1 MAKKKL
7 VSIEPETPFHTFTVD
22 QTAQHY
28 STNTLEGLTSQEAAD
43 RLKIYGA
50 NELQGNGGVKW
61 YKVLWRQIA
70 NTLVVILII
79 ATILSFA
86 TQDFAEGGV
95 ILFIIIMNA
104 GIGFWQEYNAEQ
116 TMEALRNMSSP
127 TAQVIR
133 DETRATIPNNQAVPG
148 DIMIFE
154 DGDVIGA
161 DCRLFE
167 VFNLETDEALLT
179 GESLPVQKNLDVIEH
194 AEQALGD
201 RLNMV
206 FASTTVVKGRAKGI
220 VTTTGMKTQI
230 GQIATTLMEVDT
242 NEATPLQKQL
252 NKMAYFIFVAAII
265 LVIIVFGVHNF
276 KYSNEVAI
284 YAISVAIAII
294 PEGLVAV
301 VTLTMAFGVR
311 RMAEVKAIVRR
322 LSSLESLGAVT
333 NICSDKTGT
342 LTQSKM
348 VAVRM
353 WLPSDGFYRITGTGF
368 VPEGDVF
375 RQGEIDGDQFLMQ
388 EEQIP
393 TGCGSDHYLRA
404 LEAASLCN
412 MAELRRTAHPDTNGE
427 WSAIGDPTEIA
438 LQVLAYKAGLAKPDL
453 IDQGFKLIA
462 EFPFDSSVKR
472 MSVLYQGPDTEEG
485 PGDYFI
491 FLKGATER
499 VIGCCTY
506 WRDGDI
512 ERSLNGEKGAE
523 QGEFEETMTEKMDI
537 LAEKGL
543 RVLTLAYRRF
553 EPPPGV
559 DLVHGLDRASIEV
572 DMVFLGL
579 VGIYDPPRAESR
591 PAVLKCYDAGIRVHM
606 LTGDH
611 PSTAAAIAKEVAII
625 PEDCVVKDNPLIM
638 TAGQFDAMSD
648 EEIDSLVELP
658 RVVARCSPNTKVKMI
673 AALHRRN
680 LFASMTGDG
689 VNDSPSLKAANVGI
703 AMGQSGSD
711 VAKQAADIVLTDDNF
726 ATIVQAVA
734 EGRRMFAN
742 IQKFV
747 QHLMSCNVA
756 EIVVLIVGLAFKDD
770 DNNAVFPMSAVE
782 ILFLNL
788 ITSSPP
794 AMGLGVEPASENNMR
809 EPPRSA
815 KQGLF
820 SFEVVMDTLVYGIV
834 MGGLSFAN
842 FLIALLVFH
851 EGHMGHDCN
860 REYSDSCYG
869 VFRSRTTTYAS
880 LTFLILA
887 HAINSR
893 AIRESTWTPKSLATL
908 KYNKMLW
915 ISIVVGVILVFPVIY
930 IPGLNHNVFKH
941 SGISYEWGLVIAAL
955 VIFIAF
961 AETYKFV
968 KRRTMKPLVMAS
980 NANAEMERMRTYMS
994 QTDSMDVSKQQ

>member
-1 MAKKKL
+1 MAKKKAPPA
-7 VSIEPETPFHTFTVD
+7 EPETPFHTFTVD
-22 QTAQHY
+22 QVADHY
-28 STNTLEGLTSQEAAD
+28 NTNTLEGLTTVEAES
-43 RLKIYGA
+43 RLKAYGP

-70 NTLVVILII
+70 NALVVILLI
-79 ATILSFA
+79 ATILAFA
-86 TQDFAEGGV
+86 TKDFAEGGV

-104 GIGFWQEYNAEQ
+104 AIGFWQEYNAEQ

-127 TAQVIR
+127 TSKVIR
-133 DETRATIPNNQAVPG
+133 DETRVTIPNSQAVPG

-179 GESLPVQKNLDVIEH
+179 GESLPAQKNLDLIE
-194 AEQALGD
+194 ATEQPLGD

-206 FASTTVVKGRAKGI
+206 FSSTTVVKGRAKGI
-220 VTTTGMKTQI
+220 VTSTGMKTQI
-230 GQIATTLMEVDT
+230 GKIATTLLEVDG
-242 NEATPLQKQL
+242 NETTPLQKRL
-252 NKMAYFIFVAAII
+252 NKMAYFVFLAAVI
-265 LVIIVFGVHNF
+265 LVIIVFAVHKF
-276 KYSNEVAI
+276 QYSSETAI

-353 WLPSDGFYRITGTGF
+353 WLPSDGYYRITGTGF
-368 VPEGDVF
+368 IPEGDIY
-375 RQGEIDGDQFLMQ
+375 RQGEMMPNSIDIQ
-388 EEQIP
+388 EEQVP
-393 TGCGSDHYLRA
+393 TGSGTDHFLRT

-412 MAELRRTAHPDTNGE
+412 MAELRRTQHPDENGD
-427 WSAIGDPTEIA
+427 WTAIGDPTEIA

-453 IDQGFKLIA
+453 LDQGFRLVA
-462 EFPFDSSVKR
+462 EFPFDSNVKR
-472 MSVLYQGPDTEEG
+472 MSVIYQGPDTAKG
-485 PGDYFI
+485 PGDHFI

-499 VIGCCTY
+499 VIGCCAF
-506 WRDGDI
+506 WRDGDV
-512 ERSLNGEKGAE
+512 ERSLVGEKGTE
-523 QGEFEETMTEKMDI
+523 RDTFEEMITDKMNL

-543 RVLTLAYRRF
+543 RVLTLAYRKF

-559 DLVHGLDRASIEV
+559 DLVHGLVREEIES

-591 PAVLKCYDAGIRVHM
+591 PAVLECYDAGIRVHM

-625 PEDCVVKDNPLIM
+625 PPDVPVKGNPLIM
-638 TAGQFDAMSD
+638 AAGQFDSMSD
-648 EEIDSLVELP
+648 EEVDKLAELP
-658 RVVARCSPNTKVKMI
+658 RVVARCSPTTKVKMI

-680 LFASMTGDG
+680 LFAAMTGDG

-726 ATIVQAVA
+726 ATIVHAVA

-742 IQKFV
+742 IQKFI
-747 QHLMSCNVA
+747 QHLMSANVA
-756 EIVVLIVGLAFKDD
+756 EIVVLIIGLAFKDRTG
-770 DNNAVFPMSAVE
+770 NAVFPMSAVE
-782 ILFLNL
+782 ILFLNMV
-788 ITSSPP
+788 TSSPP
-794 AMGLGVEPASENNMR
+794 AMGLGLEPASASNMH

-820 SFEVVMDTLVYGIV
+820 SFEVIMDTFIYGLA
-834 MGGLSFAN
+834 MGALSFAN
-842 FLIALLVFH
+842 FCIVVFAINDG
-851 EGHMGHDCN
+851 ELGEFCN
-860 REYSDSCYG
+860 REYSDLCEG
-869 VFRSRTTTYAS
+869 VFRARATAYAC

-887 HAINSR
+887 HAINCRSL
-893 AIRESTWTPKSLATL
+893 RESGWAPQNLSTL
-908 KYNKMLW
+908 KHNTTLW
-915 ISIVVGVILVFPVIY
+915 LSIIVGVILVFPIIY

-941 SGISYEWGLVIAAL
+941 SAISYEWGLVFVAL
-955 VIFIAF
+955 ILFILF
-961 AETYKFV
+961 AELYKLI
-968 KRRTMKPLVMAS
+968 KRRTMKSLTVPTNSAL
-980 NANAEMERMRTYMS
+980 EMERMRSFMS
-994 QTDSMDVSKQQ
+994 QKDSFDLIK